1 MSKII
6 CDICGTTYQ
15 DTAPCCPICGCTR
28 DAAASLL
35 GDELLGEEIMDE
47 PRGRGGHFTASK
59 KKKEIF
65 DFDEVNTRQSAPP
78 REDEDDLGEEPEY
91 DEGPQHN
98 TAAVILLTALIAVL
112 LLAAGYL
119 VVRYFLPGRG
129 NDANTPASETQTM
142 SSEETTNSVPCT
154 NLVLMSGEAK
164 LYSNGAQYLINVAP
178 QPADTTDKLIYRSAD
193 ESVATVDENG
203 MITAMGEGTTEIYI
217 LCGTQ
222 EVRCPVTCSFEP
234 ETEATEAPTET
245 QAVPAETDENGE
257 TVATE
262 AAAEGE
268 TTDGTEATDA
278 SAETTEA
285 TKAPTDSDVKLKLKK
300 SDIMLGIGYEFQ
312 LLLDCKLEQNAVE
325 WSSEHP
331 DIVSVDEEGNVKAL
345 RYGTTSVTAK
355 YGDQEV
361 SCIVRCR

>member
-193 ESVATVDENG
+193 ESVATVDENDPKV
-203 MITAMGEGTTEIYI
+203 AKEYRFDFPPLKEGRVCLPRYMYFKKEFEKHLELFDKLGYHIEVV
-217 LCGTQ
+217 Q
-222 EVRCPVTCSFEP
+222 E
-234 ETEATEAPTET
+234 
-245 QAVPAETDENGE
+245 
-257 TVATE
+257 
-262 AAAEGE
+262 
-268 TTDGTEATDA
+268 
-278 SAETTEA
+278 
-285 TKAPTDSDVKLKLKK
+285 
-300 SDIMLGIGYEFQ
+300 
-312 LLLDCKLEQNAVE
+312 
-325 WSSEHP
+325 
-331 DIVSVDEEGNVKAL
+331 
-345 RYGTTSVTAK
+345 
-355 YGDQEV
+355 
-361 SCIVRCR
+361 